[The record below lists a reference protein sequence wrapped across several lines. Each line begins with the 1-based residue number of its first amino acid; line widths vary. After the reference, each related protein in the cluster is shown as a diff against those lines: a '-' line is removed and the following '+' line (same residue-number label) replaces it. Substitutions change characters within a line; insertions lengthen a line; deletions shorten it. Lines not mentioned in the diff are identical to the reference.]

1 MTKRASINQDMKLFL
16 KTVFIF
22 AASVILLTVVLF
34 SASLLLQDKVAGIVL
49 KSFNKDIQ
57 TKYEF
62 EDASLSFIRNFP
74 KASLE
79 LKNVLVHS
87 SLHFDKKA
95 FGSSETDTLLYAKY
109 VSAAFSI
116 TDIIH
121 GNYNI
126 DRLSVRDGKLNIL
139 SDKNGG
145 VNWDISTDT
154 TATATS
160 DVLTINLERINV
172 SRVTASYSNLATRLF
187 LRGRI
192 ESGKMKSLI
201 SGDDIDFTASGD
213 ILLES
218 FRLYEFTLKRS
229 TKSRMDISLHSSPK
243 GILFRKSS
251 VKIDNIGFGLSGFI
265 SEDDNIDLLI
275 KGENID
281 ISGVKKY
288 LSDSLN
294 AKLAEYNPTGVL
306 NVTGSLNG
314 PLTRTANPRMDIHFG
329 LAKGHV
335 SYLNSALN
343 INNLSLKGDFSNG
356 ANMNPSTCSL
366 TVTAFSFDL
375 GSAKYSGS
383 IRLNDFDTLEATL
396 SLDCRII
403 PEELKDFFRL
413 SAISSA
419 KGSAELSLRL
429 AGRINNPKS
438 FSISDFLAMNPV
450 ADINFNS
457 FSAGIHRNKVLI
469 ENINGLLHFSDTVLA
484 KKLAFRWR
492 GTDFCLNGSFAKLPA
507 WIAGQQVILR
517 AKADVTAGEIDLL
530 ELFPVLADTTP
541 STSAYLLPRD
551 VVFDLNYEIGKLKCK
566 TFSAEKINGSLNY
579 KPGIANFK
587 SLRMK
592 TMDGSVSGNGFILQN
607 RDKSFISR
615 AAVNLEKIDINES
628 FRVFHNFG
636 QEFIKAE
643 NLAGKLSG
651 NVSLLLP
658 TDSMLNPIVK
668 SVTAEGKYTIENGA
682 LIDFMPVQE
691 LSSFIEIS
699 ELKNIHFETLENDF
713 FIRNNQFY
721 TPLMDVRSSAA
732 NLSVSGKQSFD
743 LDYEYHVKLLLSEV
757 LSKKIRKP
765 KPNTTEFGAVRDDG
779 LGRTSVFLKIINKGD
794 DFKVSYDMKAAGA
807 QIKND
812 FKNERKNLK
821 GILNQEYG
829 WFKKD
834 TSEQSAPVQTTP
846 RVRVVWGDAD
856 TIKTQPETQPAGDNE
871 NPFRNLFR
879 KK

>member
-1 MTKRASINQDMKLFL
+1 
-16 KTVFIF
+16 
-22 AASVILLTVVLF
+22 
-34 SASLLLQDKVAGIVL
+34 
-49 KSFNKDIQ
+49 
-57 TKYEF
+57 
-62 EDASLSFIRNFP
+62 
-74 KASLE
+74 
-79 LKNVLVHS
+79 
-87 SLHFDKKA
+87 
-95 FGSSETDTLLYAKY
+95 
-109 VSAAFSI
+109 
-116 TDIIH
+116 
-121 GNYNI
+121 
-126 DRLSVRDGKLNIL
+126 
-139 SDKNGG
+139 
-145 VNWDISTDT
+145 
-154 TATATS
+154 
-160 DVLTINLERINV
+160 
-172 SRVTASYSNLATRLF
+172 
-187 LRGRI
+187 
-192 ESGKMKSLI
+192 
-201 SGDDIDFTASGD
+201 
-213 ILLES
+213 
-218 FRLYEFTLKRS
+218 
-229 TKSRMDISLHSSPK
+229 
-243 GILFRKSS
+243 
-251 VKIDNIGFGLSGFI
+251 
-265 SEDDNIDLLI
+265 
-275 KGENID
+275 
-281 ISGVKKY
+281 
-288 LSDSLN
+288 
-294 AKLAEYNPTGVL
+294 
-306 NVTGSLNG
+306 
-314 PLTRTANPRMDIHFG
+314 
-329 LAKGHV
+329 
-335 SYLNSALN
+335 
-343 INNLSLKGDFSNG
+343 
-356 ANMNPSTCSL
+356 
-366 TVTAFSFDL
+366 
-375 GSAKYSGS
+375 
-383 IRLNDFDTLEATL
+383 
-396 SLDCRII
+396 
-403 PEELKDFFRL
+403 
-413 SAISSA
+413 
-419 KGSAELSLRL
+419 
-429 AGRINNPKS
+429 
-438 FSISDFLAMNPV
+438 
-450 ADINFNS
+450 
-457 FSAGIHRNKVLI
+457 
-469 ENINGLLHFSDTVLA
+469 LLHFSDTVLA